1 MSGISAGLSDTKAGL
16 RLEGVRKAWP
26 HLTLEASFRVEPS
39 ERIAIVGRSG
49 AGKTSLLRI
58 LAGLESLDPKIDQ
71 GKLYLDGQ
79 EITTL
84 SPQKRNIGY
93 LFQDQAL
100 FSSMSVLEN
109 VAFGLKVR
117 GVDRGEREAK
127 ALDWLKRVGLESRA
141 KNSVERLSG
150 GERQRVALARALI
163 VAPRLLLLDE
173 PFTGLDSVLKKDLIS
188 QLLDLHRESP
198 IPLLVVSHDESDLSA
213 LATGTIQ
220 VVEAGPNHP
229 SDHSNHR
236 VTRKFERR

>member
-1 MSGISAGLSDTKAGL
+1 MNAASTGL
-16 RLEGVRKAWP
+16 RLEEVCKDWP
-26 HLTLEASFRVEPS
+26 HLNLEASFQVEPQ

-58 LAGLESLDPKIDQ
+58 LAGLEKPDR
-71 GKLYLDGQ
+71 GKLYLDGR
-79 EITTL
+79 EMTTL
-84 SPQKRNIGY
+84 PPQDRGIGY

-100 FSSMSVLEN
+100 FSSMSVLDN

-117 GVDRGEREAK
+117 GVSRSEREAK
-127 ALDWLKRVGLESRA
+127 ALEWLKRVGLANWA

-173 PFTGLDSVLKKDLIS
+173 PFTGLDSCLKKSLIS
-188 QLLDLHRESP
+188 QLLELHREAP
-198 IPLLVVSHDESDLSA
+198 IPLLIVSHDESDLSA

-220 VVEAGPNHP
+220 VTETAPDHP
-229 SDHSNHR
+229 GGKT
-236 VTRKFERR
+236 TRKFERH